1 MNEKNKEIGN
11 LLKTKRKELGYSLE
25 DIKLILKKDFNI
37 ELDSSNISRY
47 ENGTVKNMNAAYLR
61 ALCKANNI
69 NYVSVFKE
77 LGYIDPDDKRIDGLD
92 KKGMTQYEKAMN
104 EAVMFFNDERIEE
117 EDKQKLMLALNE
129 IFFRSKE
136 INKEKYKKKNK
147 EDLKSK
153 N

>member
-1 MNEKNKEIGN
+1 
-11 LLKTKRKELGYSLE
+11 
-25 DIKLILKKDFNI
+25 
-37 ELDSSNISRY
+37 
-47 ENGTVKNMNAAYLR
+47 
-61 ALCKANNI
+61 
-69 NYVSVFKE
+69 
-77 LGYIDPDDKRIDGLD
+77 
-92 KKGMTQYEKAMN
+92 MTQYEKAMN